1 MCLCRLQTFLHL
13 DKMCDR
19 VRESAGTAVTSTTV
33 TSVSRISTQYRC
45 SLSHQVAV
53 SHLSL
58 RATLPQADSQSGGRR
73 SRAVS
78 PRPSP
83 PTPLAPT
90 FLPQPP
96 PWPFLDSSEF
106 FKGKLN
112 TWNKYIF
119 IWVYNY
125 LLLCIGFITS
135 IPLTAPLHRKTF
147 LKSNFYLKA
156 LLYD

>member
-33 TSVSRISTQYRC
+33 TSVSRTSTQYRC

-78 PRPSP
+78 PRLSP

-96 PWPFLDSSEF
+96 PWPFLDSRVF
-106 FKGKLN
+106 QGRI
-112 TWNKYIF
+112 KYMKQIHF
-119 IWVYNY
+119 HVS
-125 LLLCIGFITS
+125 L
-135 IPLTAPLHRKTF
+135 
-147 LKSNFYLKA
+147 
-156 LLYD
+156 